1 MSEKVAAQMIKDEL
15 KQDADPGMNLASFVT
30 TSMDK
35 KAKELI
41 MESLDKN
48 YVDMD
53 EYPATTELQDRSRYN
68 EFKVSEGLRRHQ
80 FIVPAYHMSAD
91 AKHVA
96 LLRVVIRGYFSRTKT
111 EGLLSCINA
120 VLKELDEL
128 HPVAAI
134 QENGH
139 HKLSLKGVA
148 NGNGELPP
156 AAAVE
161 NGHHI
166 VCAKGAAN
174 GNGVTE
180 NGQNGAK
187 YY

>member
-1 MSEKVAAQMIKDEL
+1 MVVKEGGRKTGRFKILSRDIGVLVVAFSL
-15 KQDADPGMNLASFVT
+15 K
-30 TSMDK
+30 
-35 KAKELI
+35 
-41 MESLDKN
+41 
-48 YVDMD
+48 
-53 EYPATTELQDRSRYN
+53 DRSRYN

-96 LLRVVIRGYFSRTKT
+96 LLRVVIRGYFSCTKT

-156 AAAVE
+156 AA
-161 NGHHI
+161 
-166 VCAKGAAN
+166 
-174 GNGVTE
+174 
-180 NGQNGAK
+180 
-187 YY
+187 YR

>member
-1 MSEKVAAQMIKDEL
+1 M
-15 KQDADPGMNLASFVT
+15 P
-30 TSMDK
+30 
-35 KAKELI
+35 
-41 MESLDKN
+41 
-48 YVDMD
+48 
-53 EYPATTELQDRSRYN
+53 
-68 EFKVSEGLRRHQ
+68 
-80 FIVPAYHMSAD
+80 AD

-96 LLRVVIRGYFSRTKT
+96 LLRVAIRGDFSRSKA

-148 NGNGELPP
+148 NGYGELPP
-156 AAAVE
+156 AGSVE

>member
-1 MSEKVAAQMIKDEL
+1 M
-15 KQDADPGMNLASFVT
+15 P
-30 TSMDK
+30 
-35 KAKELI
+35 
-41 MESLDKN
+41 
-48 YVDMD
+48 
-53 EYPATTELQDRSRYN
+53 
-68 EFKVSEGLRRHQ
+68 
-80 FIVPAYHMSAD
+80 AD

-96 LLRVVIRGYFSRTKT
+96 LLRVVIRGDFSRSKA

-148 NGNGELPP
+148 NGYGELPP
-156 AAAVE
+156 AGSVE